1 MRCVSC
7 LGWYAGASELRCS
20 HLNRALC
27 AFSEN
32 HKIAYNQRF
41 EIAEIVMSK
50 TVQQQIGNIALVV
63 ENYDDAIEFYT
74 QKLQFTLVED
84 TDLGGGKR
92 WVQVSPPN
100 SSGTNL
106 LLAQASTPEQMQAVG
121 NQTGGRVFLFLQTN
135 DFWRDYELMK
145 TNGIVF
151 NEEPRVEE
159 YGTVVVFQDLYGNK
173 WDLLQL
179 NRATK

>member
-1 MRCVSC
+1 
-7 LGWYAGASELRCS
+7 
-20 HLNRALC
+20 
-27 AFSEN
+27 
-32 HKIAYNQRF
+32 
-41 EIAEIVMSK
+41 MSK
-50 TVQQQIGNIALVV
+50 SVQQQIGNVALVV
-63 ENYDDAIEFYT
+63 ESYDDAIEFYT

-100 SSGTNL
+100 SNGTNL
-106 LLAQASTPEQMQAVG
+106 LLAQASTEDQSLAVG

-145 TNGIVF
+145 ASGVVF
-151 NEEPRVEE
+151 KEEPRAEE

-179 NRATK
+179 NSATK

>member
-1 MRCVSC
+1 
-7 LGWYAGASELRCS
+7 
-20 HLNRALC
+20 
-27 AFSEN
+27 
-32 HKIAYNQRF
+32 
-41 EIAEIVMSK
+41 MSK

-100 SSGTNL
+100 SNGTNL
-106 LLAQASTPEQMQAVG
+106 LLAQASTPEQTQVVG

-145 TNGIVF
+145 ANGVVF

-159 YGTVVVFQDLYGNK
+159 YGTVSVFQDLYGNK

>member
-1 MRCVSC
+1 
-7 LGWYAGASELRCS
+7 
-20 HLNRALC
+20 
-27 AFSEN
+27 
-32 HKIAYNQRF
+32 
-41 EIAEIVMSK
+41 MSK
-50 TVQQQIGNIALVV
+50 VVQQQIGNIALVV

-74 QKLQFTLVED
+74 KKLQFSLVED

-100 SSGTNL
+100 SNGTNL
-106 LLAQASTPEQMQAVG
+106 LLAQASTEEQAQFVG

-145 TNGIVF
+145 ATGVVF

-159 YGTVVVFQDLYGNK
+159 YGTVVVFQDLYANK
-173 WDLLQL
+173 WNLLQL
-179 NRATK
+179 NKAHK

>member
-1 MRCVSC
+1 MT
-7 LGWYAGASELRCS
+7 
-20 HLNRALC
+20 
-27 AFSEN
+27 
-32 HKIAYNQRF
+32 KP
-41 EIAEIVMSK
+41 
-50 TVQQQIGNIALVV
+50 VQQQIGNIALVV
-63 ENYDDAIEFYT
+63 ESYDDAIEFYT

-92 WVQVSPPN
+92 WVQVAPPN
-100 SSGTNL
+100 SNGTNL
-106 LLAQASTPEQMQAVG
+106 LLAQASTESQTQAIG

-135 DFWRDYELMK
+135 DFWRDYESMK
-145 TNGIVF
+145 AKGVKF

-179 NRATK
+179 N

>member
-1 MRCVSC
+1 MPQSV
-7 LGWYAGASELRCS
+7 L
-20 HLNRALC
+20 
-27 AFSEN
+27 
-32 HKIAYNQRF
+32 
-41 EIAEIVMSK
+41 
-50 TVQQQIGNIALVV
+50 QQIGSVTIVV

-100 SSGTNL
+100 SNGTNL
-106 LLAQASTPEQMQAVG
+106 LLAQASSDEQKQVIG

-135 DFWRDYELMK
+135 DFWRDYEVLK
-145 TNGIVF
+145 SNGVVF

-179 NRATK
+179 NRALK

>member
-1 MRCVSC
+1 MT
-7 LGWYAGASELRCS
+7 
-20 HLNRALC
+20 
-27 AFSEN
+27 
-32 HKIAYNQRF
+32 KP
-41 EIAEIVMSK
+41 
-50 TVQQQIGNIALVV
+50 VQQQIGNIALVV

-92 WVQVSPPN
+92 WVQVAPPN
-100 SSGTNL
+100 SNGTNL
-106 LLAQASTPEQMQAVG
+106 LLAQASTESQTHAIG

-135 DFWRDYELMK
+135 DFWRDYESMK
-145 TNGIVF
+145 AKGVMF

-179 NRATK
+179 NRSVLC

>member
-1 MRCVSC
+1 MT
-7 LGWYAGASELRCS
+7 
-20 HLNRALC
+20 
-27 AFSEN
+27 
-32 HKIAYNQRF
+32 KP
-41 EIAEIVMSK
+41 
-50 TVQQQIGNIALVV
+50 VQQQIGNIALVV

-84 TDLGGGKR
+84 THLGGGKR
-92 WVQVSPPN
+92 WVQVAPPN
-100 SSGTNL
+100 SNGTNL
-106 LLAQASTPEQMQAVG
+106 LLAQASTEPQTQAIG

-135 DFWRDYELMK
+135 DFWRDYESMK
-145 TNGIVF
+145 AKGVMF

-179 NRATK
+179 NRSGN